1 MIFQHLLL
9 WGASTNPPPNFTGSR
24 GWAFGRAPSETQS
37 ILVTQLGVFDE
48 GGDGLVNSHQVGF
61 WSFDG
66 TLLASATVPAGT
78 TAPLLD
84 GYRYV
89 PISPVLLPAGVD
101 SAYLVAAQYSVD
113 DADDMLTPVGSF
125 LNLPITTPY
134 AFGLYGLGP
143 DLPFPNRASTP
154 PRPDVLGPVLWEPNF
169 RFQIVPEPAVALL
182 LLPGLFLLFLRQRK
196 TARP

>member
-1 MIFQHLLL
+1 M
-9 WGASTNPPPNFTGSR
+9 
-24 GWAFGRAPSETQS
+24 
-37 ILVTQLGVFDE
+37 
-48 GGDGLVNSHQVGF
+48 NSHQVGF

-101 SAYLVAAQYSVD
+101 SAYLVAAQYSAD
-113 DADDMLTPVGSF
+113 DADDRVTPVGSF
-125 LNLPITTPY
+125 LNLPITTRV